1 MKIRFAIILILLVI
15 IFFGCNK
22 KPSDADDNYIPPE
35 TSVVD
40 AQFNFHIVSPG
51 VWRSAQPDSAA
62 FAKMKIHGLKTI
74 INLRGDKANEIE
86 ESRISENLDLNFFS
100 FPMDSR
106 VKQDTGYL
114 REILNVVT
122 DSSNQPVL
130 IHCLGGKDRSGLIVG
145 LYEKE
150 YLNRSFEEIKK
161 EMIMYGHDY
170 QEYTHILETVK
181 NWGSEKAE

>member
-1 MKIRFAIILILLVI
+1 MKNRFALLLILVVLF
-15 IFFGCNK
+15 FFGCNK
-22 KPSDADDNYIPPE
+22 KPSDVDHNYVPPE

-51 VWRSAQPDSAA
+51 VWRSAQPDSTA
-62 FAKMKIHGLKTI
+62 FTKMKKHGLKTI

-86 ESRISENLDLNFFS
+86 ECRIAKNLDLNFFS
-100 FPMDSR
+100 FPMDAR
-106 VKQDTGYL
+106 VPQDTEYL
-114 REILNVVT
+114 REILNIVT

-150 YLNRSFEEIKK
+150 YLHKSFDEIKK

-170 QEYTHILETVK
+170 QKYTHILETVK